1 MDLFVSMCLL
11 PLRFGSGIS
20 LISSVWDTVFSR
32 WIDLLVCLLVMF
44 PIAKVMSL
52 KLRFEPLLIF
62 VMLLAWVT
70 SLQSALYL

>member
-44 PIAKVMSL
+44 PIAKVMS
-52 KLRFEPLLIF
+52 
-62 VMLLAWVT
+62 
-70 SLQSALYL
+70 Y